1 MGFFSKLF
9 GQKSAERK
17 LSKREFT
24 EQLAQEIQQS
34 IPDILVKVMDADNDD
49 EISIHIEHPNSQ
61 SNIVYPDNL
70 YASYLQEREDF
81 AAYKQNI
88 IYNIH
93 DMYFG
98 EEESPTLIPNIKHID
113 WVKEIE
119 KVSSQSTSDEPAK
132 LVTFPF
138 AGDLVIVIA
147 MDYTSKMTYLFES
160 DLPNYTPD
168 GNKDTAL
175 QLARDNLRAHSEHVE
190 IEPIQN
196 TWQLIR
202 FDQTYDASWVLLFE
216 EIAPK
221 LNLVGEP
228 VLALIS
234 RDRFIVAD
242 SNVPEDVV
250 ALKQFA
256 TEQIS
261 QVPHALSAHL
271 YHYQNGHIRLYEAL
285 Q

>member
-1 MGFFSKLF
+1 M
-9 GQKSAERK
+9 
-17 LSKREFT
+17 
-24 EQLAQEIQQS
+24 
-34 IPDILVKVMDADNDD
+34 
-49 EISIHIEHPNSQ
+49 
-61 SNIVYPDNL
+61 
-70 YASYLQEREDF
+70 
-81 AAYKQNI
+81 
-88 IYNIH
+88 
-93 DMYFG
+93 
-98 EEESPTLIPNIKHID
+98 
-113 WVKEIE
+113 
-119 KVSSQSTSDEPAK
+119 
-132 LVTFPF
+132 
-138 AGDLVIVIA
+138 IA
-147 MDYTSKMTYLFES
+147 MDYASKMTYLFES

-175 QLARDNLRAHSEHVE
+175 QLAQDNLRAHSEHVE
-190 IEPIQN
+190 IEPIHN
-196 TWQLIR
+196 AWQQIR

-242 SNVPEDVV
+242 SNVPEDVA

-256 TEQIS
+256 AEQIS